1 MRQRRFRSPPPP
13 PSGFYLE
20 YLNKLIAK
28 RHAAGK
34 PSPDID
40 SEEYWR
46 DREKW
51 HAENNPLPRKAA

>member
-1 MRQRRFRSPPPP
+1 
-13 PSGFYLE
+13 
-20 YLNKLIAK
+20 LNKLIAK